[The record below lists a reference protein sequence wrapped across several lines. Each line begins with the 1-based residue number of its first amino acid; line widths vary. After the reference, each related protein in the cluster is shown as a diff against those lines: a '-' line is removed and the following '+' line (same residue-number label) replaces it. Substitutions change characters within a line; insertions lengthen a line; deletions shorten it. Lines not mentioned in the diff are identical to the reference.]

1 MDSVRASPRTL
12 TAHTEQRVSGSL
24 SLLPPLLLLEAAER
38 NGQDCRLTLK
48 DPFAG
53 NLLIVLFRGGRP
65 TMVFSPGDG
74 RSLGEL
80 LLDAGRIDH
89 AVLTALLQSRAVER
103 GPLERLLRERT
114 GLGDEELQR
123 FFDFQARARLL
134 EALAWRAGSFEL
146 ERYTADDEDEFRLR
160 LPSFAALA
168 MRAQARASALAE
180 LLPTLPA
187 PPEHTL
193 VHRRRAAIT
202 PADDIQAAVLSAL
215 GQPRLLPQLVARLL
229 DDDDLVLQAVVALA
243 QAGGVALQPRIAA
256 VGGDAELPGGSGC
269 YLGELLK
276 SVVRRL
282 RGGDAAGDSAL
293 WVLVVGEGSGQ
304 ATEVVTRLGG
314 SAIREPINGTLPS
327 MTVARARARVA
338 PDALLSAV
346 AVEPE
351 SLSRGAIDPMLSRFD
366 VLCAVRSEGAT
377 PRLDALLEKIPPA
390 GGPLLV
396 GLDLGGRSR
405 PWPARLGGVL
415 KVRNLAQHRPR
426 ELAGLLIELVHG
438 AVSQA

>member
-1 MDSVRASPRTL
+1 M
-12 TAHTEQRVSGSL
+12 SGSL
-24 SLLPPLLLLEAAER
+24 SLLPPLVLLEAAER
-38 NGQDCRLTLK
+38 NGQDCRLTMK
-48 DPFAG
+48 DPG
-53 NLLIVLFRGGRP
+53 GGDLLIVLFRGGRP

-114 GLGDEELQR
+114 ALGDEDLQR

-146 ERYTADDEDEFRLR
+146 ERYTGDDECDFRLR

-168 MRAQARASALAE
+168 MRAQARASALAK
-180 LLPTLPA
+180 LLPALPA
-187 PPEHTL
+187 PPQHTL
-193 VHRRRAAIT
+193 VRRRRAAIT
-202 PADDIQAAVLSAL
+202 PESDIQAAVLSAL

-243 QAGGVALQPRIAA
+243 QVGGVVLQPRA
-256 VGGDAELPGGSGC
+256 VAVSGDAEAPGGSGLW
-269 YLGELLK
+269 LGELLK

-282 RGGDAAGDSAL
+282 RGGDGVGDSVL

-314 SAIREPINGTLPS
+314 SAIREPVNGALPS

-338 PDALLSAV
+338 PDALLCAV
-346 AVEPE
+346 AVEPQ
-351 SLSRGAIDPMLSRFD
+351 SLSRGVIDLMLSRFD

-377 PRLDALLEKIPPA
+377 PRLDALLEQMPPV
-390 GGPLLV
+390 GGPLMV
-396 GLDLGGRSR
+396 GLDLGGLSR
-405 PWPARLGGVL
+405 PWAARLGGVL
-415 KVRNLAQHRPR
+415 RVPDLARHGPR

-438 AVSQA
+438 AASQA